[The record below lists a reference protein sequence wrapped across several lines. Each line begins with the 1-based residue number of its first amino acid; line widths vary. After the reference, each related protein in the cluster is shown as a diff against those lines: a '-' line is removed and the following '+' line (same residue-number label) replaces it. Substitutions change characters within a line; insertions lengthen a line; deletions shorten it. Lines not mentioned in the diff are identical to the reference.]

1 MFDELTSLR
10 AALSD
15 RYVID
20 EEIGRGGMATV
31 YLADDL
37 KHARPVA
44 IKVLHPE
51 FSDSTTADRF
61 LREIRIA
68 ASLRHPG
75 ILPVYDSGNA
85 DGLLYYVMPY
95 VPGESLRERLEREK
109 QLPMEE
115 ALRITSELAAALEEA
130 HGRGIVHRDIKP
142 ENVLFEG
149 EQPQLMDFGVARVAP
164 EAEAEKLTRTGVS
177 VGTPHYM
184 SPEQVSGDDVDARSD
199 VYALGCVLYEMLGGE
214 PPYTGPSSQAIMA
227 RHAMAPVPDVRTLR
241 PTVPEGVV
249 AALER
254 ALAKVPADR
263 YESAGAL
270 AAALS
275 RGDEKLRRRDAKR
288 ISWRDITIAALVLLT
303 AAGVYLTTRLG
314 GDGASAP
321 ELRRVAVV
329 PFDFAGEGITD
340 TLLAE
345 GLFVDVIQRLGGYE
359 IAPLSWNVTR
369 SYRDSDD
376 PVRDLH
382 ELLRA
387 DIVWLTRL
395 ESREDSIWARA
406 ELVDAASMTSLGIA
420 TIGRAAE
427 DLYSIVPDLVQW
439 ASAEL
444 GLGSPHGVSEL
455 DPEARREFVKGV
467 AAWQRGANFTPVAMQ
482 HFEAATRI
490 DPDYAEA
497 WGYYA
502 VMLVQMA
509 HGGEGTWCER
519 AARWIPSAREAARR
533 ALERDSTLVTPR
545 VALGHA
551 LWEHEFDFEGARRE
565 FERAVELD
573 PEQPDALMFLG
584 WYMHTMGRPDSAAI
598 MLDRAVAANPLD
610 RAYHNWRVFF
620 YRLVGRSAE
629 IEDDLRQLRL
639 RWPDSDWVVY
649 DLAIS
654 LRNQGRL
661 EEAVQVLA
669 EAGRDTAEMFRDD
682 VGWIIARGDTAALD
696 RQIEA
701 AVEEELYRWAA
712 LMAYW
717 ADRDE
722 IAFGYLRRWYDAE
735 QINEGCRS
743 RGLVW
748 LLADFPGFITRPEFQ
763 QMLDEVGLTWRESYW
778 AREAGL

>member
-1 MFDELTSLR
+1 MPVEITSLR

-15 RYVID
+15 RYVI
-20 EEIGRGGMATV
+20 EREVGRGGMATV
-31 YLADDL
+31 YLARDV
-37 KHARPVA
+37 KHDRRVA

-51 FSDSTTADRF
+51 FSESATAERF

-75 ILPVYDSGNA
+75 ILPVYDSGEV

-109 QLPMEE
+109 QLPVEE

-130 HGRGIVHRDIKP
+130 HGRGIVHRDVKP

-149 EQPQLMDFGVARVAP
+149 EQPQLMDFGVARAAP
-164 EAEAEKLTRTGVS
+164 EAGSEKLTRTGVS

-184 SPEQVSGDDVDARSD
+184 SPEQASGEAVDARSD

-214 PPYTGPSSQAIMA
+214 PPYTGPTSQAIMA

-241 PTVPEGVV
+241 PTVAEGVV

-263 YESAGAL
+263 YEGAE
-270 AAALS
+270 AFAEALE
-275 RGDEKLRRRDAKR
+275 RGDEKLRRREAKG
-288 ISWRDITIAALVLLT
+288 SPWRGVAIAAVVLLT
-303 AAGVYLTTRLG
+303 AAGLYLATGLG
-314 GDGASAP
+314 GEASSTP
-321 ELRRVAVV
+321 QLRRVAVT
-329 PFDFAGEGITD
+329 PFELSGEGFAD

-369 SYRDSDD
+369 SYRNSDD

-387 DIVWLTRL
+387 DVVWLTRL
-395 ESREDSIWARA
+395 EGRDDSVWART

-444 GLGSPHGVSEL
+444 GLTSAEGVFEP
-455 DPEARREFVKGV
+455 DPEARREFAKGV
-467 AAWQRGANFTPVAMQ
+467 AAWQRGADYTPFAMR

-490 DPDYAEA
+490 DPEYAEA

-502 VMLVQMA
+502 VTLIQMA
-509 HGGEGTWCER
+509 HGGEGSWCER
-519 AARWIPSAREAARR
+519 AAQWIPSAREAVRR
-533 ALERDSTLVTPR
+533 SLERDSMLVTPY

-551 LWEHEFDFEGARRE
+551 LWEHEFDLEGARRA
-565 FERAVELD
+565 FERAVELGPD
-573 PEQPDALMFLG
+573 HPDALMFLG
-584 WYMHTMGRPDSAAI
+584 FYLHTMGRPDSAVVL
-598 MLDRAVAANPLD
+598 LDRAVEANPLD
-610 RAYHNWRVFF
+610 RAYHNWRALF
-620 YRLVGRSAE
+620 YRLVGRGAE
-629 IEDDLRQLRL
+629 IEDDLRQLQI
-639 RWPDSDWVVY
+639 RWPDSEWLPY
-649 DLAIS
+649 ALAVA
-654 LRNQGRL
+654 LREQGRVD
-661 EEAVQVLA
+661 EAVQVLV
-669 EAGRDTAEMFRDD
+669 EAGRDTAAMFRNDI
-682 VGWIIARGDTAALD
+682 GWILERGDLADLD

-701 AVEEELYRWAA
+701 AVEEENFRWAA
-712 LMAYW
+712 LIAYW
-717 ADRDE
+717 AERDE
-722 IAFGYLRRWYDAE
+722 TGFDYLRRWYDDE
-735 QINEGCRS
+735 QIKPGCRS

-748 LLADFPGFITRPEFQ
+748 LLADFPRFITRPEFQ
-763 QMLDEVGLTWRESYW
+763 EMLDEVGLPWRESYW